1 MYMFFHGT
9 HEHADPITTKPDFIA
24 HVRTSVPYLQNASL
38 SSYLFPFC
46 DGHRIEVDMLRDIN
60 MSEVVDTQ
68 FDVEIP
74 LHDLSD
80 PIR

>member
-1 MYMFFHGT
+1 
-9 HEHADPITTKPDFIA
+9 
-24 HVRTSVPYLQNASL
+24 
-38 SSYLFPFC
+38 
-46 DGHRIEVDMLRDIN
+46 MLRDIN